1 MFFSWFVLF
10 QVHIYL
16 RTKAVFKIDFE
27 DGGKLVEKHNLG
39 KSCQKK
45 HLFDRLLKITF
56 CLFQINEKF

>member
-1 MFFSWFVLF
+1 MLF
-10 QVHIYL
+10 LGLCYFRFIFIL
-16 RTKAVFKIDFE
+16 RTKTVFKIEFE